1 MIRVIVYNCNQ
12 KKTKGGSGAAIPA
25 YLNMPN
31 TYNPE
36 DFQGN
41 GTKKNICITLKKGTA
56 VLRRSFFMK
65 VRRMFASAAAVILTV
80 GALAVNTFAA
90 DNLLSGEIDLGRGWG
105 GELIPAEAFA
115 DIKEGDV
122 VTFEYTINNEDSY
135 HLVQI
140 ASGADTWPTL
150 ECSTQAVS
158 NQTDAEFRNQDDGF
172 AVVSVDGSVS
182 CTLTAFDVD
191 ELGEYG
197 MVIRGYDVTVKS
209 ITVGAP
215 AAADSTPEPAADVSG
230 NTGAAADN
238 KGNPDT
244 GVEGVAAVSGVAAV
258 AALAVGLVKK
268 K

>member
-1 MIRVIVYNCNQ
+1 MKIR
-12 KKTKGGSGAAIPA
+12 K
-25 YLNMPN
+25 
-31 TYNPE
+31 
-36 DFQGN
+36 
-41 GTKKNICITLKKGTA
+41 
-56 VLRRSFFMK
+56 
-65 VRRMFASAAAVILTV
+65 MFASAAAVILTV
-80 GALAVNTFAA
+80 GTLAVNAFAA
-90 DNLLSGEIDLGRGWG
+90 DNLLGGEKDLGRGWG
-105 GELIPAEAFA
+105 GELIAAEEFT

-140 ASGADTWPTL
+140 ASGADAWPTL

-182 CTLTAFDVD
+182 YTLTAFDVD

-197 MVIRGYDVTVKS
+197 MVVRGYDVTVKS
-209 ITVGAP
+209 ITLGAP
-215 AAADSTPEPAADVSG
+215 AAVESAPEPAANASG
-230 NTGAAADN
+230 DAGAAADN

-244 GVEGVAAVSGVAAV
+244 GVEGVAAVAGVAAA
-258 AALAVGLVKK
+258 AALAVVLAKK